1 VIHVEFLF
9 MLNSIAVN
17 ELASKVAPERLRRT
31 VEKLAAFPNRNT
43 NSSTLLEAAN
53 WIADQFSSFGNL
65 EVELMEYE
73 IQESPRVPETKTVV
87 QVIATLPGKSSR
99 RVMVGAHFDSLNNSP
114 GSDLNS
120 RAPGANDDASG
131 VALTLE
137 VARLMSQQ
145 EWEHTLC
152 FVCFSGEEQGL
163 LGSKALAALA
173 KTEDWQ
179 IDAFLSNDMVGNTQ
193 NNLGQH
199 NDHEVRLFSDDA
211 SAHQSRELARWI
223 EWTQRSV
230 CPDFG
235 VKLVLRADRFG
246 RGGDHSPFNREGFTA
261 VRFVEV
267 HEEYSRQHTEL
278 DLPESIDFEYL
289 ANVTQVNLRAIANL
303 ANAGAP
309 PSNVLVSRKQSYVTD
324 LTWVGDANAEYMVYW
339 RDTRSAIWENSRVVT
354 GISATIE
361 DVQKDDF
368 IFAAGSVGGIPVEA
382 T

>member
-1 VIHVEFLF
+1 
-9 MLNSIAVN
+9 MTRSVN
-17 ELASKVAPERLRRT
+17 VDELTDKVAPDSLKET

-43 NSSTLLEAAN
+43 NNSTLFEAAN
-53 WIADQFSSFGNL
+53 WIADQFRSFGNL

-73 IQESPRVPETKTVV
+73 ITESPRVPETKKVV
-87 QVIATLPGKSSR
+87 QVVATLPGKTSR
-99 RVMVGAHFDSLNNSP
+99 RVMVGGHFDSLNNAA
-114 GSDLNS
+114 GSDLGS

-137 VARLMSQQ
+137 IARIMSQ
-145 EWEHTLC
+145 ESWENTLC

-163 LGSKALAALA
+163 LGSKALAARA
-173 KTEDWQ
+173 KSEGWT

-193 NNLGQH
+193 NNQGLH
-199 NDHEVRLFSDDA
+199 NDHEVRLFSED
-211 SAHQSRELARWI
+211 STTHQSRELARWM
-223 EWTQRSV
+223 EWTQRSE

-267 HEEYSRQHTEL
+267 HEEYSRQHTDQ
-278 DLPESIDFEYL
+278 DLPEFMDFDYL
-289 ANVTQVNLRAIANL
+289 ANVTRVNLRAIANL

-309 PSNVLVSRKQSYVTD
+309 PRNVLVSRKQSYVTD
-324 LTWVGDANAEYMVYW
+324 LSWDGDANGEYTVYW
-339 RDTRSAIWENSRVVT
+339 RDTRSATWESSRVLT
-354 GISATIE
+354 GTSATITE
-361 DVQKDDF
+361 AQKDDF
-368 IFAAGSVGGIPVEA
+368 VFAVSAMGGIPVEA

>member
-1 VIHVEFLF
+1 
-9 MLNSIAVN
+9 MD
-17 ELASKVAPERLRRT
+17 ELTSKVDPANLKST
-31 VEKLAAFPNRNT
+31 VEKLASFPNRNT
-43 NSSTLLEAAN
+43 NNPTIFEAAD
-53 WIADQFSSFGNL
+53 WIADQLRSFGNL
-65 EVELMEYE
+65 QVELMEYE
-73 IQESPRVPETKTVV
+73 IQESHRVPETKTIV
-87 QVIATLPGKSSR
+87 QVIATLPGRSSR

-137 VARLMSQQ
+137 VARLMSQK

-163 LGSKALAALA
+163 LGSKALAARA
-173 KTEDWQ
+173 KSEGWT
-179 IDAFLSNDMVGNTQ
+179 IDAFLSNDMVGNVQ

-199 NDHEVRLFSDDA
+199 NDREVRLFSDDA
-211 SAHQSRELARWI
+211 SDHQSRELARWI
-223 EWTQRSV
+223 EWTQRSE

-289 ANVTQVNLRAIANL
+289 ANVARVNLRSLAHL
-303 ANAGAP
+303 ANARQA
-309 PSNVLVSRKQSYVTD
+309 PSNVLVSRKQSYQTE
-324 LTWVGDANAEYMVYW
+324 LTWDGDVDAEYSVYW
-339 RDTRSAIWENSRVVT
+339 RDTRSAIWDDSRVVT

-368 IFAAGSVGGIPVEA
+368 IFAVGSIGGIPVEA